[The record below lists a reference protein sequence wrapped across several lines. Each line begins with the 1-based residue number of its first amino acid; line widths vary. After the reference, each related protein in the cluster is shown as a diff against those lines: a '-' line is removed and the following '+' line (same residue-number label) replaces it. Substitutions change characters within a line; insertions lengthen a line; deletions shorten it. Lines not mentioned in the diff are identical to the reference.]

1 MKTNDIFQKCDDVI
15 SKKMD
20 DEMVLV
26 NLKSEI
32 IYTLNA
38 TGAKFWEL
46 IEEGKSFGQII
57 TELQAE
63 YNITKEELM
72 NELEAIVSQLVERG
86 LIQHV
91 K

>member
-1 MKTNDIFQKCDDVI
+1 MQTNDIFQKCEDVI

-32 IYTLNA
+32 IYTLNE

-63 YNITKEELM
+63 YNITKEELTT
-72 NELEAIVSQLVERG
+72 ELEAIVSQLVERG

>member
-63 YNITKEELM
+63 YNITKEELTT
-72 NELEAIVSQLVERG
+72 ELEAIVSQLVERG

>member
-32 IYTLNA
+32 IYTLNE

-63 YNITKEELM
+63 YNITKEELTT
-72 NELEAIVSQLVERG
+72 ELEAIVSQLVERG